1 MKKFNFELQ
10 MASLIPEFINQF
22 FLNVNIDQD
31 SLTCIELEDLGDAL
45 KNAKDD
51 ELKDIKKFL
60 SLDNVSHPEEAEE
73 YAAID
78 DETKVDTDPL
88 FPKSVEETLDEVDAQ
103 LEEVD
108 SDYYHRYT
116 PTELKYIFDK
126 VIDNIDKIYDY
137 YLDYASVNLTMTIN
151 FKMQG
156 TLESNLV
163 VEFLGHGM
171 KPDNIEDT
179 FYLPV
184 KNALVS
190 DEVAV
195 RIYFYYDIEKTAE
208 YEKAFKEITDVM
220 NVKHDGKYNGEMN

>member
-10 MASLIPEFINQF
+10 MAALIPEFINQF
-22 FLNVNIDQD
+22 FLNVNIDQN

-60 SLDNVSHPEEAEE
+60 SLDNILHPEEDEVE
-73 YAAID
+73 NKNPEPAI
-78 DETKVDTDPL
+78 DTDPL

-108 SDYYHRYT
+108 SEYYHRYT

-137 YLDYASVNLTMTIN
+137 YLDYASVNLTMTVN
-151 FKMQG
+151 FKMKG

-171 KPDNIEDT
+171 KPDNIEDS
-179 FYLPV
+179 FYLPIN
-184 KNALVS
+184 NALVS

-195 RIYFYYDIEKTAE
+195 RIYFYYDTEKTAE

-220 NVKHDGKYNGEMN
+220 NVKHDGKYNGNMN